1 MESKRDHVCH
11 RDFTDY
17 CEFMLFHSLWSS
29 AMEQEA
35 EQNVGQATPVEV
47 VTLGDITIEV
57 MPEALTLAY
66 EQWLLANQILVFDF
80 TDNDQEAEE

>member
-1 MESKRDHVCH
+1 
-11 RDFTDY
+11 
-17 CEFMLFHSLWSS
+17 
-29 AMEQEA
+29 MEQEA